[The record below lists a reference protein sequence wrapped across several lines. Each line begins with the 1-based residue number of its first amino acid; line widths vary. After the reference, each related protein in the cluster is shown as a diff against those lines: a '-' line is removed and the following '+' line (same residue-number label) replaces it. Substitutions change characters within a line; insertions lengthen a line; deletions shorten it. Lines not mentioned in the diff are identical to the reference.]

1 MWPLIFSIQYFCII
15 TWILTSAIG
24 FNISLTK
31 TFIPIF
37 FSISIFSLT
46 YNFIK
51 DRLEIISYKYFVILL
66 FLIVLS
72 FIFPIINYF
81 RILNDPNVV
90 LYSFIIPIS
99 ILFCQL
105 FVWILPQGN
114 KSIVNIFKVLKIVF
128 ILNAIVTITFFLLIN
143 IFKIIDLDTIWN
155 LSIQNTVL
163 MKIAGQTWY
172 RTPGIFEIGGTNG
185 TFLLVFLSVSIS
197 KFYYSNTQFNKNKY
211 LLFILLI
218 SILIFFTLTR
228 RTYLCLFLSLFLLVA
243 FKTFKQIT
251 FLRLIIFIFSL
262 SIMFVGILII
272 SIQFEGIF
280 SLDSFYDR
288 LQFWYMSINNI
299 IGEQIINLFIGLGVL
314 QSALNHSIMSV
325 YTYSVLDNGF
335 IEFIMHSGIISTLI
349 FIIYILLLFRD
360 NISFLKSNLIDKVK
374 WIPLFNILMIINMF
388 VLMLFSTFIFNITES
403 FLYLFIINYLTRY
416 LIQNKSKLSQI

>member
-1 MWPLIFSIQYFCII
+1 MWPIVFSIQYLCII
-15 TWILTSAIG
+15 TWILTSALG
-24 FNISLTK
+24 LNISLTK
-31 TFIPIF
+31 TFVPIF
-37 FSISIFSLT
+37 FSISIFSLS

-51 DRLEIISYKYFVILL
+51 NRLKIISYKYFTILL
-66 FLIVLS
+66 LLIVLS
-72 FIFPIINYF
+72 VIFPIINYF
-81 RILNDPNVV
+81 RILNDINVV
-90 LYSFIIPIS
+90 LYSFIIPIL

-105 FVWILPQGN
+105 CVWILPQN
-114 KSIVNIFKVLKIVF
+114 DKSINRIMKVLKLVF
-128 ILNAIVTITFFLLIN
+128 IINAIFTITFFLLIN

-185 TFLLVFLSVSIS
+185 TFLLIFLSISIS
-197 KFYYSNTQFNKNKY
+197 KFYYSDTRLSKSKY
-211 LLFILLI
+211 FLFISLI

-228 RTYLCLFLSLFLLVA
+228 RTFLCLFLSLFLLIL

-251 FLRLIIFIFSL
+251 FLRLIMFIFSL
-262 SIMFVGILII
+262 SIMFVGILSI

-299 IGEQIINLFIGLGVL
+299 IGEELINLFIGLGVL
-314 QSALNHSIMSV
+314 QSALNHSIMSI

-360 NISFLKSNLIDKVK
+360 NLKFLNLDLNYKFK
-374 WIPLFNILMIINMF
+374 WIPLFNILMIINMSI
-388 VLMLFSTFIFNITES
+388 LMLFSTFIFNITES
-403 FLYLFIINYLTRY
+403 FIYLFLINYLTRY
-416 LIQNKSKLSQI
+416 VYEISYS

>member
-1 MWPLIFSIQYFCII
+1 MWPIVFSIQYLCII
-15 TWILTSAIG
+15 TWILTSALG
-24 FNISLTK
+24 LNISLTK
-31 TFIPIF
+31 TFVPIF
-37 FSISIFSLT
+37 FSISIFSLS

-51 DRLEIISYKYFVILL
+51 NRLKIISYKYFTILL
-66 FLIVLS
+66 LLIVLS
-72 FIFPIINYF
+72 VIFPIINYF
-81 RILNDPNVV
+81 RILNDINVV
-90 LYSFIIPIS
+90 LYSFIIPIL

-105 FVWILPQGN
+105 CVWILPKGN
-114 KSIVNIFKVLKIVF
+114 KSIINIFKVLKIVF

-185 TFLLVFLSVSIS
+185 TFLLIFLSISIS
-197 KFYYSNTQFNKNKY
+197 KFYYSDTRLSKSKY
-211 LLFILLI
+211 SLFISLI

-228 RTYLCLFLSLFLLVA
+228 RTFLCLFLSLFLLIL

-262 SIMFVGILII
+262 SIMFVGILSI

-299 IGEQIINLFIGLGVL
+299 IGEELINLFIGLGVL
-314 QSALNHSIMSV
+314 QSALNHSIMSI

-360 NISFLKSNLIDKVK
+360 NLKFLNLDLNYKFK
-374 WIPLFNILMIINMF
+374 WIPLFNILMIINMSI
-388 VLMLFSTFIFNITES
+388 LMLFSTFIFNITES
-403 FLYLFIINYLTRY
+403 FIYLFLINYLTRY
-416 LIQNKSKLSQI
+416 VYEISYS

>member
-1 MWPLIFSIQYFCII
+1 MWPIVFSIQYLCII
-15 TWILTSAIG
+15 TWILTSALG
-24 FNISLTK
+24 LNISLTK
-31 TFIPIF
+31 TFVPIF
-37 FSISIFSLT
+37 FSISIFSLS

-51 DRLEIISYKYFVILL
+51 NRLKIISYKYFTILL
-66 FLIVLS
+66 LLIVLS
-72 FIFPIINYF
+72 VIFPIINYF
-81 RILNDPNVV
+81 RILNDINVV
-90 LYSFIIPIS
+90 LYSFIIPIL

-105 FVWILPQGN
+105 CVWILPQN
-114 KSIVNIFKVLKIVF
+114 DKSINRIMKVLKLVF
-128 ILNAIVTITFFLLIN
+128 IINAIFTITFFLLIN

-185 TFLLVFLSVSIS
+185 TFLLIFLSISIS
-197 KFYYSNTQFNKNKY
+197 KFYYSDTRLSKSKY
-211 LLFILLI
+211 SLFISLI

-228 RTYLCLFLSLFLLVA
+228 RTFLCLFLSLFLLIL

-251 FLRLIIFIFSL
+251 FLRLIMFIFSL
-262 SIMFVGILII
+262 SIMFIGILSI

-299 IGEQIINLFIGLGVL
+299 IGEELINLFIGLGVL
-314 QSALNHSIMSV
+314 QSALNHSIMSI

-360 NISFLKSNLIDKVK
+360 NLKFLNLDLNYKFK
-374 WIPLFNILMIINMF
+374 WIPLFNILMIINMSI
-388 VLMLFSTFIFNITES
+388 LMLFSTFIFNITES
-403 FLYLFIINYLTRY
+403 FIYLFLINYLTRY
-416 LIQNKSKLSQI
+416 VYEISYS

>member
-1 MWPLIFSIQYFCII
+1 MWPIVFSIQYLCII
-15 TWILTSAIG
+15 TWILTSALG
-24 FNISLTK
+24 LNISLTK
-31 TFIPIF
+31 TFVPIF
-37 FSISIFSLT
+37 FSISIFSLS

-51 DRLEIISYKYFVILL
+51 NRLKIISYKYFTILL
-66 FLIVLS
+66 LLIVLS
-72 FIFPIINYF
+72 VIFPIINYF
-81 RILNDPNVV
+81 RILNDINVV
-90 LYSFIIPIS
+90 LYSFIIPIL

-105 FVWILPQGN
+105 CVWILPQSD
-114 KSIVNIFKVLKIVF
+114 KSINRIMKVLKLVF
-128 ILNAIVTITFFLLIN
+128 IINAIFTITFFLLIN

-185 TFLLVFLSVSIS
+185 TFLLIFLSISIS
-197 KFYYSNTQFNKNKY
+197 KFYYSDTRLSKSKY
-211 LLFILLI
+211 SLFISLI

-228 RTYLCLFLSLFLLVA
+228 RTFLCLFLSLFLLIL

-251 FLRLIIFIFSL
+251 FLRLIMFIFSL
-262 SIMFVGILII
+262 SIMFIGILSI

-299 IGEQIINLFIGLGVL
+299 IGEELINLFIGLGVL
-314 QSALNHSIMSV
+314 QSALNHSIMSI

-360 NISFLKSNLIDKVK
+360 NLKFLNLNLNYKFK
-374 WIPLFNILMIINMF
+374 WIPLFNILMIINMSI
-388 VLMLFSTFIFNITES
+388 LMLFSTFIFNITES
-403 FLYLFIINYLTRY
+403 FIYLFLINYLTRY
-416 LIQNKSKLSQI
+416 VYEISYS

>member
-1 MWPLIFSIQYFCII
+1 MWPIVFSIQYLCII
-15 TWILTSAIG
+15 TWILTSALG
-24 FNISLTK
+24 LNISLTK
-31 TFIPIF
+31 TFVPIF
-37 FSISIFSLT
+37 FSISIFSLS

-51 DRLEIISYKYFVILL
+51 NRLKIISYKYFTILL
-66 FLIVLS
+66 LLIVLS
-72 FIFPIINYF
+72 VIFPIINYF
-81 RILNDPNVV
+81 RILNDINVV
-90 LYSFIIPIS
+90 LYSFIIPIL

-105 FVWILPQGN
+105 CVWILPQN
-114 KSIVNIFKVLKIVF
+114 DKSINRIMKVLKLVF
-128 ILNAIVTITFFLLIN
+128 IINAIFTITFFLLIN

-185 TFLLVFLSVSIS
+185 TFLLIFLSISIS
-197 KFYYSNTQFNKNKY
+197 KFYYSDTRLSKSKY
-211 LLFILLI
+211 SLFISLI

-228 RTYLCLFLSLFLLVA
+228 RTFLCLFLSLFLLIL

-251 FLRLIIFIFSL
+251 FLRLIMFIFSL
-262 SIMFVGILII
+262 SIMFVGILSI

-299 IGEQIINLFIGLGVL
+299 IGEELINLFIGLGVL
-314 QSALNHSIMSV
+314 QSALNHSIMSI

-360 NISFLKSNLIDKVK
+360 NLKFLNLDLNYKFK
-374 WIPLFNILMIINMF
+374 WIPLFNILMIINMSI
-388 VLMLFSTFIFNITES
+388 LMLFSTFIFNITES
-403 FLYLFIINYLTRY
+403 FIYLFLINYLTRY
-416 LIQNKSKLSQI
+416 VYEISYS

>member
-1 MWPLIFSIQYFCII
+1 MWPIVFSIQYLCII
-15 TWILTSAIG
+15 TWILTSALG
-24 FNISLTK
+24 LNISLTK
-31 TFIPIF
+31 TFVPIF
-37 FSISIFSLT
+37 FSISIFSLS

-51 DRLEIISYKYFVILL
+51 NRLKIISYKYFTILL
-66 FLIVLS
+66 LLIVLS
-72 FIFPIINYF
+72 VIFPIINYF
-81 RILNDPNVV
+81 RILNDINVV
-90 LYSFIIPIS
+90 LYSFIIPIL

-105 FVWILPQGN
+105 CVWILPQN
-114 KSIVNIFKVLKIVF
+114 DKSINRIMKVLKLVF
-128 ILNAIVTITFFLLIN
+128 IINAIFTITFFLLIN

-185 TFLLVFLSVSIS
+185 TFLLIFLSISIS
-197 KFYYSNTQFNKNKY
+197 KFYYSDTRLSKSKY
-211 LLFILLI
+211 SLFISLI

-228 RTYLCLFLSLFLLVA
+228 RTFLCLFLSLFLLIL

-262 SIMFVGILII
+262 SIMFVGILSI

-299 IGEQIINLFIGLGVL
+299 IGEELINLFIGLGVL
-314 QSALNHSIMSV
+314 QSALNHSIMSI

-360 NISFLKSNLIDKVK
+360 NLKFLNLDLNYKFK
-374 WIPLFNILMIINMF
+374 WIPLFNILMIINMSI
-388 VLMLFSTFIFNITES
+388 LMLFSTFIFNITES
-403 FLYLFIINYLTRY
+403 FIYLFLINYLTRY
-416 LIQNKSKLSQI
+416 VYEISYS